1 MGVLEIEEVVSCMI
15 VRHFGPETGNVNVLR
30 QFQVNYL
37 LLQIQTLKLQ
47 K

>member
-1 MGVLEIEEVVSCMI
+1 MGVFEIEEVVSCMI
-15 VRHFGPETGNVNVLR
+15 IRHFGPETVNINVLS

-37 LLQIQTLKLQ
+37 LLQIQTLKLH